1 MILRT
6 LTLAVLATLAH
17 AETLDAVLAR
27 LDAAAKTS
35 NSFSAN
41 VKWETYTK
49 AIDDTDQKSGTIKL
63 KRIKTGVVG
72 RMDID
77 NPAAASSVYHFT
89 GSGMNQYRPKAKML
103 DVYQSATISKSI
115 NQYLLLVFGSTGA
128 DLRKTFDLKAGPEET
143 AGGVKATRLDLVP
156 KDKKGR
162 EIADLIYMCIPA
174 GRTYAVQ
181 VKAVAPSGD
190 FNQWTYLD
198 GKLNPSL
205 PDSAF
210 EFTVPEGT
218 TRHPMK

>member
-1 MILRT
+1 M
-6 LTLAVLATLAH
+6 
-17 AETLDAVLAR
+17 
-27 LDAAAKTS
+27 
-35 NSFSAN
+35 
-41 VKWETYTK
+41 KWETYTK

-143 AGGVKATRLDLVP
+143 AGGVKGDTARSGAERQKGPRDRRSDLHVDSP
-156 KDKKGR
+156 PGR
-162 EIADLIYMCIPA
+162 RMRC
-174 GRTYAVQ
+174 R
-181 VKAVAPSGD
+181 
-190 FNQWTYLD
+190 
-198 GKLNPSL
+198 
-205 PDSAF
+205 
-210 EFTVPEGT
+210 
-218 TRHPMK
+218 